1 MSEYLIK
8 RLKEVML
15 YFNLTPNGF
24 ATKIK
29 VDSSNWMKMLN
40 GEQTVTDKTL
50 QKIVKAFPQISYD
63 WLRTGEGEML
73 LSVPPSKPDLPSK
86 DSTLAELLT
95 IIKNQQ
101 ETIKTLSETVNRLT
115 KGTDGKSGLIG

>member
-1 MSEYLIK
+1 MKGRIQ
-8 RLKEVML
+8 RINNVIDML
-15 YFNLTPNGF
+15 RITKHSLANSSGIAPTNLN
-24 ATKIK
+24 
-29 VDSSNWMKMLN
+29 KMLN